1 MPLKTNIYKIILFI
15 VVEYFSG
22 WKLGT
27 KRMLTS
33 LSSMFGKANS
43 LLLKVVATIFP
54 WNRRARRRLANIGDE
69 NDDEL

>member
-1 MPLKTNIYKIILFI
+1 MNIFKIILFI

-27 KRMLTS
+27 KRMLAS
-33 LSSMFGKANS
+33 LSSMFGKTNS

-69 NDDEL
+69 DDDEL